1 MTLLFN
7 VENTC
12 RKADVIKN
20 ATHIKMASLS
30 RESYEK
36 YTLEGIKLYRANKI
50 CSNICELYVCY
61 IKYFLTLN
69 KTIMTK

>member
-1 MTLLFN
+1 
-7 VENTC
+7 
-12 RKADVIKN
+12 
-20 ATHIKMASLS
+20 MASVS

-36 YTLEGIKLYRANKI
+36 YLEGIKLYKAKKI

-69 KTIMTK
+69 KTIMTKWLERILVIIKL